1 MHRVLGLFAL
11 ALLVACF
18 ASSPADAA
26 CSANAGTTIASAGTL
41 TVDGCVS
48 GGGNKIDFWTVAL
61 TGGDRV
67 QLTVSSAVELDLYPP
82 DTIDL
87 GFITV
92 RPADVEVA
100 SPPARLHAGA
110 NDPGAVFGH
119 VRGRGLPAGGPR
131 GRWRRLPRRLHGPA
145 QVRAVDAA
153 VHGHVRRARQRVR
166 VVTAARRSNDR
177 VGAPAPLGSC
187 ESGGGN
193 DVDYW
198 TLSLNDGDQL
208 QITVPPASADVEFDL
223 YPPGTTDDTLTRT
236 TPTDSDLATTS
247 EGVASPQVATLTPSS
262 AGTYVLA
269 TCEPKTSATTPGGDC
284 RGTRTG
290 SAAGFILPM
299 KAYTFTTA
307 TIPQPEYGDSA
318 YYPDSYDFG
327 PYGDSTDFGST
338 YGKLSIAKQTV
349 SVSKKGALRLTI
361 RCAMAPCNGTLTL
374 AAVARTTTGHGK
386 KRKTKKITTTLAETK
401 LSYLDAGTTH
411 ISLTLTKPGLR
422 LLRHAHGRLK
432 ATATLKYD
440 TDTASKT
447 TRASI
452 TLRTPYASRSS
463 S

>member
-48 GGGNKIDFWTVAL
+48 GGGKKIDFWKAAL

-92 RPADVEVA
+92 RPADVKIA
-100 SPPARLHAGA
+100 SPPRGSTQVLTIQAPFSATFVVAACQPVDPAADGGDCRGVFTDPRKYARSMQPYTVTSAALGNACASSPLRAGA
-110 NDPGAVFGH
+110 TIA
-119 VRGRGLPAGGPR
+119 
-131 GRWRRLPRRLHGPA
+131 
-145 QVRAVDAA
+145 
-153 VHGHVRRARQRVR
+153 
-166 VVTAARRSNDR
+166 S
-177 VGAPAPLGSC
+177 APPLPLGSC

-262 AGTYVLA
+262 AGTYLLA
-269 TCEPKTSATTPGGDC
+269 ACEPKTSATTPGGDC

-307 TIPQPEYGDSA
+307 TIPQPGYGDSA

-327 PYGDSTDFGST
+327 PYGDSTDYGST

-361 RCAMAPCNGTLTL
+361 RCAMAPCNGTLKL
-374 AAVARTTTGHGK
+374 AAAARTTTGHGK

-401 LSYLDAGTTH
+401 LSYLDAGTTR
-411 ISLTLTKPGLR
+411 ISLTLTKPGRR
-422 LLRHAHGRLK
+422 LLRLAHGRLK

-452 TLRTPYASRSS
+452 TLRAPYASRSS